1 MNETGQ
7 RQLSKLFT
15 GTVNGISNQETAVF
29 DAYGYMR
36 DAINKKGVHLQTF
49 DPKGVVS
56 RCIS

>member
-1 MNETGQ
+1 MH
-7 RQLSKLFT
+7 FT
-15 GTVNGISNQETAVF
+15 GTANGMSNQETAVF

-56 RCIS
+56 RCIFKI